1 MFSEQE
7 FQSWC
12 VLLNFTKETV
22 STIQKIRTSPPS
34 RSVRSSKKNLSG
46 KYPSKKMGMSIQYE
60 SYTVELV
67 AMYLMEYDDDVLEYY
82 DQPVT
87 LKLDY
92 SRENGKR
99 ISFYYTPD
107 FLVLR
112 KDGAQI
118 EEWKTEEQLVKL
130 SEKDPIR
137 YFKDEEG
144 NWRCPPAEIAA
155 SQLGLDFFVRSSAEI
170 DINVHRN
177 LIFLEA
183 YLKNGHYA
191 VSEGK
196 KKEIINILSSNLG
209 MKLSEL
215 LASLKTTNADDV
227 YTLIVKNEIY
237 VDLVKYIIANSN
249 DVPIFLSEQHSK
261 AFESINST
269 KTENIHPV
277 TAVTID
283 VNATVIWDGI
293 VWRIVNVGFQSISL
307 YSAENGLLELPKIH
321 FIELLNNGRIDLE
334 NEKEESRK
342 YASFIENILEMG
354 PEELAKANRKI
365 NVVKRKL
372 NNEKI
377 PSSEVSERTL
387 RQWVKDYKEAQQIYG
402 NGYIGLLT
410 KNQSKGNRE
419 KKLPAE
425 TTSLIEEVIERE
437 YENLKQKNRTIV
449 YGQLV
454 ILCESKNIPAPSFK
468 TFCKAIKHRNRY
480 EQVKK
485 RQGER
490 SAYNHEP
497 FYWNL
502 ERSVPKHGD
511 RPFEITHI
519 DHTQLDIQVVCSRT
533 SKVLGRPWLTLL
545 VDAYSR
551 MVLSYYITFESP
563 SYRSVMVAL
572 RECVRKYHRLPQSI
586 VVDGGKEFHS
596 IYFETFTAMYEINKK
611 VRPPAKARFGSVIER
626 LFGTSN
632 SNFLHNLRGNTQI
645 MKNVRQVTK
654 AVNPVNHAIWTLGNL
669 EDVFNKWLVEV
680 YSNNV
685 HPSLEGLTPNEALN
699 EGIYRTGERKLN
711 FISYDENFIVTT
723 LPSTRN
729 GVAKVN
735 LRTGIKVNYINYW
748 SPTLNNSK
756 LEAKSVPV
764 RYDPFNIGIAYA
776 YVNKKWITCTSE
788 YYHELKGK
796 TERELRLAME
806 EIKKRKQN
814 HVKGYSITA
823 KKIAE
828 FINDIEA
835 KEKLMAEN
843 MKRELSSKGD
853 QNEFE
858 EQYPSSISLK
868 AKDLLENMEFQEFD
882 IYKKGG

>member
-12 VLLNFTKETV
+12 ILLNFTQETV
-22 STIQKIRTSPPS
+22 STIQKIRTSPPA
-34 RSVRSSKKNLSG
+34 RSVRSSKKNVSG

-67 AMYLMEYDDDVLEYY
+67 AMYVMEYDDDVLEYY
-82 DQPVT
+82 DQPIT

-99 ISFYYTPD
+99 IAFYYTPD

-112 KDGAQI
+112 KDGVQI
-118 EEWKTEEQLVKL
+118 EEWKTEEQLIKL
-130 SEKDPIR
+130 SEKDPVR
-137 YFKDEEG
+137 YLKDEEG

-155 SQLGLDFFVRSSAEI
+155 SQLGLDFVVRSSAEI
-170 DINVHRN
+170 DINVYRN

-183 YLKNGHYA
+183 YLKNGDYT
-191 VSEGK
+191 VTEEK

-269 KTENIHPV
+269 KTENIHPI

-283 VNATVIWDGI
+283 VNTTVIWDGI
-293 VWRIVNVGFQSISL
+293 VWRIVNVGFQAISL
-307 YSAENGLLELPKIH
+307 YSDENGLLELPKIH
-321 FIELLNNGRIDLE
+321 FIELLNNGRIDLK

-342 YASFIENILEMG
+342 YVPFIENILEMG
-354 PEELAKANRKI
+354 PEELEKANRKI

-372 NNEKI
+372 NGEKI

-387 RQWVKDYKEAQQIYG
+387 RQWVKNYKEAQQIYG

-419 KKLPAE
+419 KKLPSE
-425 TTSLIEEVIERE
+425 TISLIEEVIERE
-437 YENLKQKNRTIV
+437 YENLKQKNKTIV
-449 YGQLV
+449 YGQLI
-454 ILCESKNIPAPSFK
+454 ILCESKNIPVPSFK
-468 TFCKAIKHRNRY
+468 TFCTAIKHRNRY

-490 SAYNHEP
+490 SAYKHEP

-502 ERSVPKHGD
+502 EKSVPKHGD

-533 SKVLGRPWLTLL
+533 GKVLGKPWLTLL

-551 MVLSYYITFESP
+551 TVLSHYITFEPP

-654 AVNPVNHAIWTLGNL
+654 AVNPVNQAIWTLENL
-669 EDVFNKWLVEV
+669 EDVFGKWLVEV

-699 EGIYRTGERKLN
+699 EGIYRTGERKLD

-748 SPTLNNSK
+748 SPALNNSM
-756 LEAKSVPV
+756 LEAKSVAV

-796 TERELRLAME
+796 TERELKLAME

-828 FINDIEA
+828 FINNIEE

-843 MKRELSSKGD
+843 MKRQLSSEGN

-858 EQYPSSISLK
+858 EQCPSSISSK

>member
-12 VLLNFTKETV
+12 ILLDFTKETV
-22 STIQKIRTSPPS
+22 STIQKIRTSPPA
-34 RSVRSSKKNLSG
+34 RSVRSSKKNVSG

-67 AMYLMEYDDDVLEYY
+67 AMYVMEYDDDVLEYY
-82 DQPVT
+82 DQPIN

-99 ISFYYTPD
+99 IAFYYTPD

-112 KDGAQI
+112 KDGVQI
-118 EEWKTEEQLVKL
+118 EEWKTEEQLIKL
-130 SEKDPIR
+130 SEKDPVR
-137 YFKDEEG
+137 YLKDKGG

-155 SQLGLDFFVRSSAEI
+155 SQLGLDFVVRSSAEI
-170 DINVHRN
+170 DINVYRN

-183 YLKNGHYA
+183 YLKNGDYT
-191 VSEGK
+191 VSEEK
-196 KKEIINILSSNLG
+196 KKEILNILSSNLG

-215 LASLKTTNADDV
+215 LTSLKTTNADDV

-269 KTENIHPV
+269 KTENIHPI

-283 VNATVIWDGI
+283 VNATVMWDGI

-307 YSAENGLLELPKIH
+307 YSDGNGLLELPKIH
-321 FIELLNNGRIDLE
+321 FIELLNNGRIDHK
-334 NEKEESRK
+334 NEKEEGRK
-342 YASFIENILEMG
+342 YAPFIENILEMG

-425 TTSLIEEVIERE
+425 TISLIEEVIERE
-437 YENLKQKNRTIV
+437 YENLKQKNKTIV

-454 ILCESKNIPAPSFK
+454 ILCESKNIPVPSFK

-490 SAYNHEP
+490 SAYKHEP

-533 SKVLGRPWLTLL
+533 GKVLGKPWLTLL

-551 MVLSYYITFESP
+551 MVLSHYITFESP

-654 AVNPVNHAIWTLGNL
+654 AVNPVNHAIWTLENL
-669 EDVFNKWLVEV
+669 EDVFDKWLVEV

-699 EGIYRTGERKLN
+699 EGIYRTGERKLD

-748 SPTLNNSK
+748 SPALNNSI

-796 TERELRLAME
+796 TERELKLAME

-828 FINDIEA
+828 FVNNIEE

-843 MKRELSSKGD
+843 MKRQLSSKGD

-858 EQYPSSISLK
+858 EQYPSSISSK

>member
-12 VLLNFTKETV
+12 ILLDFTKETV

-67 AMYLMEYDDDVLEYY
+67 AMYVMEYDDDVIEYY
-82 DQPVT
+82 DQPIT

-92 SRENGKR
+92 SRESGKR
-99 ISFYYTPD
+99 IAFYYTPD

-112 KDGAQI
+112 KDGVQI
-118 EEWKTEEQLVKL
+118 EEWKTEEQLIKL
-130 SEKDPIR
+130 SEKDPVR

-155 SQLGLDFFVRSSAEI
+155 SQLGLDFVIRSSAEL

-183 YLKNGHYA
+183 YLKNGHYT
-191 VSEGK
+191 VSEEK

-209 MKLSEL
+209 IKLSEL
-215 LASLKTTNADDV
+215 FASLKTTNADDV
-227 YTLIVKNEIY
+227 YILIARNEIY
-237 VDLVKYIIANSN
+237 VDLVKYIIANSS

-261 AFESINST
+261 AFESIHST
-269 KTENIHPV
+269 KNENIHPI

-307 YSAENGLLELPKIH
+307 YSDENGLVELPKIH
-321 FIELLNNGRIDLE
+321 FIESLNNGRIDLK

-342 YASFIENILEMG
+342 YVPFIENILKMG

-425 TTSLIEEVIERE
+425 TISLIEEIIERE
-437 YENLKQKNRTIV
+437 YENLKQKNKTIV

-454 ILCESKNIPAPSFK
+454 ILCEDKNIPVPSFK
-468 TFCKAIKHRNRY
+468 TFCKAIKYRNRY

-490 SAYNHEP
+490 SAYKHEP

-502 ERSVPKHGD
+502 ERNVPKHGD

-533 SKVLGRPWLTLL
+533 GKVLGRPWLTLL

-645 MKNVRQVTK
+645 TKNVRQVTK
-654 AVNPVNHAIWTLGNL
+654 AVNPVNQAIWTLENL
-669 EDVFNKWLVEV
+669 EDVFGKWLVEV

-699 EGIYRTGERKLN
+699 EGIYRTGERQLD

-748 SPTLNNSK
+748 SPALNNSK

-776 YVNKKWITCTSE
+776 YVNKKWIKCTSE

-796 TERELRLAME
+796 TERELKLAME

-814 HVKGYSITA
+814 HVKGYSVTA

-828 FINDIEA
+828 FINNVEE

-843 MKRELSSKGD
+843 MKRQLSSKGD

-858 EQYPSSISLK
+858 EKYPSSISSK
-868 AKDLLENMEFQEFD
+868 AKDLLENMEFQEFN

>member
-1 MFSEQE
+1 M
-7 FQSWC
+7 
-12 VLLNFTKETV
+12 
-22 STIQKIRTSPPS
+22 
-34 RSVRSSKKNLSG
+34 
-46 KYPSKKMGMSIQYE
+46 
-60 SYTVELV
+60 
-67 AMYLMEYDDDVLEYY
+67 
-82 DQPVT
+82 
-87 LKLDY
+87 
-92 SRENGKR
+92 
-99 ISFYYTPD
+99 
-107 FLVLR
+107 
-112 KDGAQI
+112 
-118 EEWKTEEQLVKL
+118 
-130 SEKDPIR
+130 
-137 YFKDEEG
+137 
-144 NWRCPPAEIAA
+144 
-155 SQLGLDFFVRSSAEI
+155 
-170 DINVHRN
+170 
-177 LIFLEA
+177 
-183 YLKNGHYA
+183 
-191 VSEGK
+191 
-196 KKEIINILSSNLG
+196 
-209 MKLSEL
+209 
-215 LASLKTTNADDV
+215 
-227 YTLIVKNEIY
+227 
-237 VDLVKYIIANSN
+237 
-249 DVPIFLSEQHSK
+249 
-261 AFESINST
+261 
-269 KTENIHPV
+269 
-277 TAVTID
+277 
-283 VNATVIWDGI
+283 
-293 VWRIVNVGFQSISL
+293 
-307 YSAENGLLELPKIH
+307 
-321 FIELLNNGRIDLE
+321 
-334 NEKEESRK
+334 
-342 YASFIENILEMG
+342 
-354 PEELAKANRKI
+354 AKANRKI

-425 TTSLIEEVIERE
+425 TISLIEEVIERE
-437 YENLKQKNRTIV
+437 YENLKQKNKTIV

-454 ILCESKNIPAPSFK
+454 ILCEGKNIPVPSFK

-490 SAYNHEP
+490 SAYKHEP

-551 MVLSYYITFESP
+551 MVLSHYITFESP

-669 EDVFNKWLVEV
+669 EDVFEKWLVEV

-699 EGIYRTGERKLN
+699 EGIYRTGERKLD

-729 GVAKVN
+729 GIAKVN

-748 SPTLNNSK
+748 SPALNNSI

-796 TERELRLAME
+796 TERELKLAME

-828 FINDIEA
+828 FINNIEE

-843 MKRELSSKGD
+843 MKRQLSSKGD

-858 EQYPSSISLK
+858 EQCPSSISSK